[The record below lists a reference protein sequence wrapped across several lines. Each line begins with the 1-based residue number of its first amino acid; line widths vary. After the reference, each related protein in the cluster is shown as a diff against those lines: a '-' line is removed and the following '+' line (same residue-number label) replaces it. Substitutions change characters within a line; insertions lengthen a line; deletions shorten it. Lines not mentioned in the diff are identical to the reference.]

1 MTTDMVISLGHQ
13 ALYTVLLVASPML
26 IAGLIVGLIIGIF
39 QAVTQIHEMTLTF
52 VPKIL
57 AVGTALIVFLPW
69 MLRTLLGFT
78 IRLYDLVPS
87 IVR

>member
-1 MTTDMVISLGHQ
+1 MTTDFVIQLAYQ
-13 ALYTVLLVASPML
+13 ALYTVILVAAPML
-26 IAGLIVGLIIGIF
+26 IAGLIVGLTVGIF

-57 AVGTALIVFLPW
+57 AVVVALVVFLPW

-78 IRLYDLVPS
+78 IRLYDILPTVC
-87 IVR
+87 R